1 VIPRPGDGVC
11 GCVRLRRAPRKNSV
25 RQTNIEFNHTNAIC
39 QFFALIVRCVTTPR
53 PPRPLQ
59 LAKFLR
65 RNFHSRAKRHFPHLL
80 QGAAVSIP
88 TTIGRRF
95 RHPEPKILCFVYEFF
110 LTSFPQPP
118 ILRFQARGRIS
129 WLQLFRC
136 PQPVVEP
143 DRVNRKS
150 RGALPHLTPRLGFFA
165 RLSWAF
171 VSFFSA
177 RTAVIAARGSRCSPT
192 VNDCVYRY
200 GAHHITHGAQFR
212 GRMKVLLPHGSPAH
226 IYMAPLPA
234 RRQNG

>member
-1 VIPRPGDGVC
+1 MSADAQDASGKTCSANGYLMRSHWPNTLIFC
-11 GCVRLRRAPRKNSV
+11 CSRALCR
-25 RQTNIEFNHTNAIC
+25 A
-39 QFFALIVRCVTTPR
+39 ATPKS
-53 PPRPLQ
+53 PRPLR
-59 LAKFLR
+59 LRKFSR
-65 RNFHSRAKRHFPHLL
+65 SNFHSRANARFPHPL
-80 QGAAVSIP
+80 QDAALSIP

-95 RHPEPKILCFVYEFF
+95 RHLEPKILCFVYEFF

-136 PQPVVEP
+136 AQPVVEP

-150 RGALPHLTPRLGFFA
+150 RGALPHLTPRLGFLA

-177 RTAVIAARGSRCSPT
+177 RTAVLAAPRSSCSPT
-192 VNDCVYRY
+192 VNNCVYRY
-200 GAHHITHGAQFR
+200 GAHHITHGASLR
-212 GRMKVLLPHGSPAH
+212 GRIKVLLPHGSPAH
-226 IYMAPLPA
+226 MYTAPLPA

>member
-1 VIPRPGDGVC
+1 LRRRRQRKSLSSDGYGLRPHGRNRRILC
-11 GCVRLRRAPRKNSV
+11 CRRAFACVRAPIALRLRR
-25 RQTNIEFNHTNAIC
+25 F
-39 QFFALIVRCVTTPR
+39 
-53 PPRPLQ
+53 
-59 LAKFLR
+59 AKFPRANFYSRPR
-65 RNFHSRAKRHFPHLL
+65 RHLPHLL
-80 QGAAVSIP
+80 RAASVSIP

-95 RHPEPKILCFVYEFF
+95 RHREHKILWFVYEFF

-129 WLQLFRC
+129 WPQLFCC

-150 RGALPHLTPRLGFFA
+150 RGALPHLTPRLGFLA

-171 VSFFSA
+171 VSFFGANGVFCRSQV
-177 RTAVIAARGSRCSPT
+177 RLLPT
-192 VNDCVYRY
+192 VNYRVYRY
-200 GAHHITHGAQFR
+200 GAHHITHGASLR

-226 IYMAPLPA
+226 IYIAPLPA

>member
-1 VIPRPGDGVC
+1 MEFADAQGARRKSRSANRYIIRSHWRNTPIFRCSRALRRPIAPRP
-11 GCVRLRRAPRKNSV
+11 S
-25 RQTNIEFNHTNAIC
+25 
-39 QFFALIVRCVTTPR
+39 
-53 PPRPLQ
+53 RPLR
-59 LAKFLR
+59 LAKFSR
-65 RNFHSRAKRHFPHLL
+65 ADFHSRANQHFPHLP
-80 QGAAVSIP
+80 QSAALSIP

-129 WLQLFRC
+129 WLQLFCC

-150 RGALPHLTPRLGFFA
+150 RGALPHLTPRLGFLA

-177 RTAVIAARGSRCSPT
+177 RTAVTAVLRSSCSSLSLISCTATVHITSPT
-192 VNDCVYRY
+192 GRR
-200 GAHHITHGAQFR
+200 FR
-212 GRMKVLLPHGSPAH
+212 GRMNVLPPHGSPAH
-226 IYMAPLPA
+226 MHVAPLPA